1 MWDHVLHRTPQVD
14 CQYPPPIRGVG
25 GTWALAHFIK
35 IRRFRRCTR
44 HLMPGIL
51 NRMACGV
58 ALALAIAGRVSAA
71 DPPPG
76 GKKTAIFEECLMC
89 IKHRKYRQKWPLGGA
104 SLGQGAGAQK
114 TRTQAGNL
122 YFSDFLIIFDVAF
135 LCKNLG
141 TCKKHRKYRQ
151 KMRLRTRLELQKW
164 PCC

>member
-1 MWDHVLHRTPQVD
+1 
-14 CQYPPPIRGVG
+14 
-25 GTWALAHFIK
+25 
-35 IRRFRRCTR
+35 
-44 HLMPGIL
+44 MPGIL

-89 IKHRKYRQKWPLGGA
+89 IKHRWPLGVA

-114 TRTQAGNL
+114 TRTQAGNW

-135 LCKNLG
+135 FV
-141 TCKKHRKYRQ
+141 
-151 KMRLRTRLELQKW
+151 
-164 PCC
+164 